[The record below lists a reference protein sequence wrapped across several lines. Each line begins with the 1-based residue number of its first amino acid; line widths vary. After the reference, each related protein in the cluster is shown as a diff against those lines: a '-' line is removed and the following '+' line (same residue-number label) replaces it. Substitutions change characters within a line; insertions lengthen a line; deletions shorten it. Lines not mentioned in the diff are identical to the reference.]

1 MAPGEFWD
9 IVVITAADEKQK
21 LAYKQQLSEKLK
33 KKRSYPLEFNIMFL
47 LILLEPELVCVYG

>member
-9 IVVITAADEKQK
+9 VVVITAADEKQK

>member
-21 LAYKQQLSEKLK
+21 LAYTQQLSEKLK
-33 KKRSYPLEFNIMFL
+33 KKRSYPLELNIMFL

>member
-21 LAYKQQLSEKLK
+21 LDYKQQLSEKLK